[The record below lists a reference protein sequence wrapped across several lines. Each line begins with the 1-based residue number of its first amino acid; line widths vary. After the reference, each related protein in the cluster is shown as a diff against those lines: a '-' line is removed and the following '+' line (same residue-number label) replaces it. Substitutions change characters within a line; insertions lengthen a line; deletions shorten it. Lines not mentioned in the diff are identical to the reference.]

1 MPAPVL
7 TSESR
12 TVAAVHMLLIHL
24 LTPDMSYIGPYTE
37 RLHDI
42 MTDFSY
48 SLFAPGSYV
57 FHTEFA

>member
-37 RLHDI
+37 RLHHVI
-42 MTDFSY
+42 SDFSY
-48 SLFAPGSYV
+48 SLSTFGPYAT
-57 FHTEFA
+57 HTKLA